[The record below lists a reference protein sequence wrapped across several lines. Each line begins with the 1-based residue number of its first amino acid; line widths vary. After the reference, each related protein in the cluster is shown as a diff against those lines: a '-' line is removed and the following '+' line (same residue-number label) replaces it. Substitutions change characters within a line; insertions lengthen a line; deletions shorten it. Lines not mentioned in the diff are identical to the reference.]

1 MIMKKLTL
9 LLLLFLASVASADV
23 VRPTL
28 SRALADALYCK
39 LTGCTMTGAMTLASG
54 STVKL
59 GSGTASGT
67 ISGVYAKMVSATGV
81 GNTAATSDDP
91 LWTLTPIPANT
102 LTANGEAIVLTLV
115 FLTGAT
121 GNNKRWGITVGG
133 TQVNTSNTTGNGLP
147 FVQFMIIS
155 RVDATHVNVFI
166 GSLAGS
172 SVNLLV
178 ADLTANALALVVT
191 GASPTTGAANDVKL
205 MTGIAEIKR

>member
-1 MIMKKLTL
+1 MKKLTL
-9 LLLLFLASVASADV
+9 LLLVFLASVASADV

-39 LTGCTMTGAMTLASG
+39 LTGCTMTGAVVLTSG

-59 GSGTASGT
+59 GTGTAVGT
-67 ISGVYAKMVSATGV
+67 IPGVYAKFVSAAGV
-81 GNTAATSDDP
+81 GNTAATTDDP

-102 LTANGEAIVLTLV
+102 LTANGDSVVLTL
-115 FLTGAT
+115 FILTGAT
-121 GNNKRWGITVGG
+121 ANNKRWGVTVGG
-133 TQVNTSNTTGNGLP
+133 TQVNTSNTTGNALP
-147 FVQFMIIS
+147 FVQFMVIT
-155 RVDATHVNVFI
+155 RVDATHVNVVI

-205 MTGIAEIKR
+205 MSGVAEIKR